1 MKKLILILVL
11 LGAMSFSFGQSA
23 PYYTQNIFNKFAI
36 NPATAG
42 LTDCPDFKFGHRR
55 QWMGLSQTPVTS
67 FFTFNTSFGKED
79 KNSRAFHG
87 FGARF
92 ITDQAGPFSAQS
104 FHLGYAYHLQ
114 VNNKYTLSA
123 GAFVGLRNY
132 VYDGGSVVTPVFDPV
147 VNATSSLLIYPEFD
161 PGVYLYSKDDFF
173 GFSVANFIPFK
184 LQTSSD
190 AIGSPSNNVKHYS
203 ITYGKII
210 TAKGYYY
217 TFIPSAMVR
226 FTPYGVPSVDLNFM
240 WYIEDNFALGAS
252 YRNPLGLSFIAE
264 MRFLQRFRLGYA
276 FDYGAIG
283 PQGAFP
289 FTHEVILSF
298 LACKDKEKLN
308 KKPVCP
314 AYR

>member
-1 MKKLILILVL
+1 MKRILYIVAFLFFVTF
-11 LGAMSFSFGQSA
+11 AFGQSV
-23 PYYTQNIFNKFAI
+23 PNFTQNIFNKFAI

-55 QWMGLSQTPVTS
+55 QWMGIAQTPVTS
-67 FFTFNTSFGKED
+67 FFTFNTSLGKQD
-79 KNSRAFHG
+79 KNTRTFHG
-87 FGARF
+87 VGARYLS
-92 ITDQAGPFSAQS
+92 DVAGPFSAQS
-104 FHLGYAYHLQ
+104 FHLAYAYHMQ
-114 VNNKYTLSA
+114 INYKYTLSA

-132 VYDGGSVVTPVFDPV
+132 VYDGGSVVTPVYDPV

-161 PGVYLYSKDDFF
+161 PGIYLYSKDDFF
-173 GFSVANFIPFK
+173 GFSVANLVPFK
-184 LQTSSD
+184 LQAGGNT
-190 AIGSPSNNVKHYS
+190 IGSPSNNVKHYA
-203 ITYGKII
+203 ITYGRII

-226 FTPYGVPSVDLNFM
+226 FTPYGVPSVDLNLM

-252 YRNPLGLSFIAE
+252 YRNPLGFSFLAE